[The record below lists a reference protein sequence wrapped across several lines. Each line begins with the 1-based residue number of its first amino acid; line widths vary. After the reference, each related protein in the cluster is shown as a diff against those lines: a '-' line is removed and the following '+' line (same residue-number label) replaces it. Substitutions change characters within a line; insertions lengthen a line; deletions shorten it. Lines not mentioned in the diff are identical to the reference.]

1 MSMFSSSIKYI
12 LLTAAAALCLPS
24 CSDELDIPNYV
35 VAGEDMVITVPVEL
49 NEPTVQSRADLS
61 ETQLNTVQSLWV
73 ATFSSV
79 TGQMTSKTDA
89 ESGTIGWVKVAP
101 GTADTEPALHDV
113 TITTKSGPSYIVA
126 VANVENNGV
135 LKSAPATAR
144 PLSELLENVRTWP
157 DFLNVGVVAPSTY
170 SAINSPQTPIVM
182 CGAFTNAVQVE
193 AQHTVP
199 LAQWQQENIKSYTIP
214 TATNGTFTL
223 DGAIHLR
230 RVVSQ
235 INFNIRSGN
244 ANVRVTPNSYR
255 IINVP
260 RYSWLYERPAD
271 DATGTTANFGDDCTE
286 ETKGNYYVSSESY
299 SATSSFIRPDGN
311 GGYTFNFWQAEN
323 KHKGTITATGT
334 AEEIY
339 KARDAQTKA
348 DDRTNTGIF
357 TALCPDGEWTP
368 NNMAGYVL
376 INCTVDYTEE
386 INVDENGAIQTPATG
401 TDVWRTG
408 SATYLIHLGYM
419 GNDAADFNSYR
430 NADYTYNVT
439 VNGLNDI
446 RVEAFNTAETPGV
459 EGIVTDVTNP
469 TLNLDC
475 HYGAFNIQ
483 LTDAELAP
491 WTETADGNYTGFG
504 FMIMTYDNLNGGLK
518 EYDEVYLLRNYASWD
533 LVPDGIKQYID
544 WVEFRPTTGENVLAA
559 YKPRTGDNA
568 DDKTFNLY
576 DAAKGI
582 TDTQRSTTPNTGNGR
597 WYTCFVK
604 EYTYEAP
611 NANETLAETASS
623 TIYGQDPIWYS
634 YVNADPRRFYIRVT
648 RTVSHDGESIYS
660 RSKYAAVQNSIQS
673 YYGRQNI
680 PDGTGHVRGAAMGV
694 ERVNEVYGLNMRKSI
709 DQGTAT
715 RYAGGHPDNGRYD
728 CWVWATDE
736 NEAGKAWS
744 TFVDQTAPQT
754 IPASTHVAGASIA
767 AATYNVP
774 KTADYSGSFSGA
786 NLFNVFDPQSSGTA
800 QNTIEGIN
808 ACMNRNRDNN
818 GNGEIDNDEL
828 RWYVPG
834 VNQYTRITLGANSLG
849 TNALMDYARI
859 SSCGYKPNTGNSYDS
874 FSFGYDGR
882 YLFYT
887 SGGRVFWAM
896 EGFSVSDW
904 RQWAYRQVTF
914 NNGWYDYTE
923 TVNPTA
929 ASPGDPVAPW
939 QVRCIRNL
947 GTNLANVNETSQ
959 AVRAYTYTTTGT
971 HHRVVPTYYELTNTR
986 TATFSGNGDGTGELP
1001 LHLISQGNYN
1011 AVYQGGFEIL
1021 SGHDLIAFN
1030 NANSTPTF
1038 ATLQTYINGD
1048 PCGSLTDENNNPLDG
1063 GRWRL
1068 PNVTE
1073 LAIMQN
1079 QGEFTT
1085 ANRYFLS
1092 CSVLDFQDSDGAK
1105 ISNAA
1110 DGTNIMSGLPDRVTR
1125 SLNGH
1130 SYYVRCV
1137 RDIIE

>member
-1 MSMFSSSIKYI
+1 MFSSSIKYI

-73 ATFSSV
+73 ATFSSA

-89 ESGTIGWVKVAP
+89 TSNTIGWVKVTP

-157 DFLNVGVVAPSTY
+157 DFLNVGAVAPSTY

-193 AQHTVP
+193 AQHTLP
-199 LAQWQQENIKSYTIP
+199 LAQWQQENVKSYTIP

-235 INFNIRSGN
+235 INFNISSGN

-255 IINVP
+255 VINVP

-286 ETKGNYYVSSESY
+286 ETMGNYYVSSENY

-348 DDRTNTGIF
+348 DDNSNTGIF
-357 TALCPDGEWTP
+357 TALCPGGEWTP
-368 NNMAGYVL
+368 NNMASYVL
-376 INCTVDYTEE
+376 INCTVDYTAE

-419 GNDAADFNSYR
+419 GNDAADFSSYR

-446 RVEAFNTAETPGV
+446 RVEAYNTTETPGA

-469 TLNLDC
+469 TINLDC
-475 HYGAFNIQ
+475 HYCAFNIQ

-491 WTETADGNYTGFG
+491 WTETADGRYTGFG

-533 LVPDGIKQYID
+533 LVPAGIKQYID

-568 DDKTFNLY
+568 DNLTFNLY

-582 TDTQRSTTPNTGNGR
+582 TEDQRSTTANTGNGR

-604 EYTYEAP
+604 EYTYEATD
-611 NANETLAETASS
+611 ANETLAQTASS
-623 TIYGQDPIWYS
+623 TIYGQNPIWYS

-648 RTVSHDGESIYS
+648 RTVSDDGESIYS

-680 PDGTGHVRGAAMGV
+680 PDGTDHVRGAAMGV

-709 DQGTAT
+709 DQSTDT

-728 CWVWATDE
+728 CWVWAT
-736 NEAGKAWS
+736 NTTGTGKTWS
-744 TFVDQTAPQT
+744 TLVDQEAPQT
-754 IPASTHVAGASIA
+754 IPASTHVAGAPIA

-774 KTADYSGSFSGA
+774 KTVDYSGTFSGE
-786 NLFNVFDPQSSGTA
+786 NLFNVFDPQSSGTV

-834 VNQYTRITLGANSLG
+834 LNQYTRLTLGANSLG
-849 TNALMDYARI
+849 TNALMDYTRI
-859 SSCGYKPNTGNSYDS
+859 SSCGYKPATNNSYDT
-874 FSFGYDGR
+874 FGFGYDGR
-882 YLFYT
+882 YLFYS

-896 EGFSVSDW
+896 EGFSTSDW
-904 RQWAYRQVTF
+904 RQWSTRRV
-914 NNGWYDYTE
+914 NGRDI
-923 TVNPTA
+923 VPTA
-929 ASPGDPVAPW
+929 ASPGYPVAPW

-947 GTNLANVNETSQ
+947 GTNLANVNEISQ
-959 AVRAYTYTTTGT
+959 SVRAYTYTTTGT
-971 HHRVVPTYYELTNTR
+971 YNQVVPTYYELTNTR
-986 TATFSGNGDGTGELP
+986 TETFSGNGNGAGALP
-1001 LHLISQGNYN
+1001 LHLVSQGNYN

-1021 SGHDLIAFN
+1021 SGHDITIYN
-1030 NANSTPTF
+1030 NSNSYPTF
-1038 ATLQTYINGD
+1038 AYLQEQIND
-1048 PCGSLTDENNNPLDG
+1048 NPCGNLQEDDGSPLDG

-1073 LAIMQN
+1073 IAIMQN
-1079 QGEFTT
+1079 EDEFKDTSG
-1085 ANRYFLS
+1085 YFLS
-1092 CSVLDFQDSDGAK
+1092 CSVLDFEDTNGEK
-1105 ISNAA
+1105 ITAAA
-1110 DGTNIMSGLPDRVTR
+1110 DGTNFMSALEARITR
-1125 SLNGH
+1125 ALTSH
-1130 SYYVRCV
+1130 TFYVRCV

>member
-89 ESGTIGWVKVAP
+89 ESGTIGWVKVTP
-101 GTADTEPALHDV
+101 GTADTELARHDV

-170 SAINSPQTPIVM
+170 SAINSPQTPLVM

-199 LAQWQQENIKSYTIP
+199 LAQWQHENIKSYTIP

-235 INFNIRSGN
+235 INFNISSGN
-244 ANVRVTPNSYR
+244 ENVRVTPNSYR

-271 DATGTTANFGDDCTE
+271 DATGTTANFGDNCTE

-334 AEEIY
+334 AEQIY

-368 NNMAGYVL
+368 NNMASYVL
-376 INCTVDYTEE
+376 INCTVDYTGE
-386 INVDENGAIQTPATG
+386 INVDENGAILEPEPGTPPTG

-491 WTETADGNYTGFG
+491 WKETADGNYTGFG

-518 EYDEVYLLRNYASWD
+518 EYDEVFLLKNYASWD

-559 YKPRTGDNA
+559 YKPRTGDNS

-582 TDTQRSTTPNTGNGR
+582 TEDQRSTSPNTGNGR

-604 EYTYEAP
+604 EYTYEAS
-611 NANETLAETASS
+611 NANETLASTSS
-623 TIYGQDPIWYS
+623 TIYGQNPIWYS

-694 ERVNEVYGLNMRKSI
+694 ERVNEVYGLNMRNSI

-728 CWVWATDE
+728 CWVWAT
-736 NEAGKAWS
+736 NTTGTGKAWS

-754 IPASTHVAGASIA
+754 IRASTNGSGVAIS
-767 AATYNVP
+767 AATFNVP
-774 KTADYSGSFSGA
+774 KTANYTGDFSGV
-786 NLFNVFDPQSSGTA
+786 NRVTNYDPQSSVTSA
-800 QNTIEGIN
+800 TSTDNRQYAIEGIN

-818 GNGEIDNDEL
+818 GNGNIDNDEL

-834 VNQYTRITLGANSLG
+834 VNQYTRITLGSNSLG
-849 TNALMDYARI
+849 TNALMNYADV
-859 SSCGYKPNTGNSYDS
+859 SSTGYTINGT

-887 SGGRVFWAM
+887 SGGRVFWAA
-896 EGFSVSDW
+896 EGFSVSNW
-904 RQWAYRQVTF
+904 REWGTNSA
-914 NNGWYDYTE
+914 
-923 TVNPTA
+923 TA
-929 ASPGDPVAPW
+929 PGDPVATW

-947 GTNLANVNETSQ
+947 GTNLGAVNSTSQ
-959 AVRAYTYTTTGT
+959 SVRAYTYTTTGT
-971 HHRVVPTYYELTNTR
+971 YHRVIPTYYELTNTR

-1021 SGHDLIAFN
+1021 SGYDLTAFN
-1030 NANSTPTF
+1030 NANSSPTF
-1038 ATLQTYINGD
+1038 AALQTYINGD
-1048 PCGSLTDENNNPLDG
+1048 PCGSLRDDNNNPVDG

-1079 QGEFTT
+1079 EGEFTSGSQ
-1085 ANRYFLS
+1085 YYLC
-1092 CSVLDFQDSDGAK
+1092 CSVLDFSGANGAK

-1110 DGTNIMSGLPDRVTR
+1110 DGTNIMSAVRDRVTR

-1130 SYYVRCV
+1130 YYRVRCV

>member
-89 ESGTIGWVKVAP
+89 ESGTIGWVKVTP

-170 SAINSPQTPIVM
+170 SAINSPQTPLVM
-182 CGAFTNAVQVE
+182 CGAFTNAVQIE

-199 LAQWQQENIKSYTIP
+199 LAQWQHENIKSYTIP

-235 INFNIRSGN
+235 INFNISSGN
-244 ANVRVTPNSYR
+244 AKVRVTPNSYR
-255 IINVP
+255 VINVP

-334 AEEIY
+334 PEEIY

-368 NNMAGYVL
+368 NNMASYVL

-491 WTETADGNYTGFG
+491 WAETADGNYTGFG

-518 EYDEVYLLRNYASWD
+518 EYDEVILLKNYASWD
-533 LVPDGIKQYID
+533 LVPDGIQKYID

-559 YKPRTGDNA
+559 YKPRTGDNS
-568 DDKTFNLY
+568 DGKTFNLY

-582 TDTQRSTTPNTGNGR
+582 TDAQKSTTSNTGNGR

-623 TIYGQDPIWYS
+623 TIYGQNPIWYS

-660 RSKYAAVQNSIQS
+660 RSKYAAV
-673 YYGRQNI
+673 
-680 PDGTGHVRGAAMGV
+680 
-694 ERVNEVYGLNMRKSI
+694 
-709 DQGTAT
+709 
-715 RYAGGHPDNGRYD
+715 
-728 CWVWATDE
+728 
-736 NEAGKAWS
+736 
-744 TFVDQTAPQT
+744 
-754 IPASTHVAGASIA
+754 
-767 AATYNVP
+767 
-774 KTADYSGSFSGA
+774 
-786 NLFNVFDPQSSGTA
+786 
-800 QNTIEGIN
+800 
-808 ACMNRNRDNN
+808 
-818 GNGEIDNDEL
+818 
-828 RWYVPG
+828 
-834 VNQYTRITLGANSLG
+834 
-849 TNALMDYARI
+849 
-859 SSCGYKPNTGNSYDS
+859 
-874 FSFGYDGR
+874 
-882 YLFYT
+882 
-887 SGGRVFWAM
+887 
-896 EGFSVSDW
+896 
-904 RQWAYRQVTF
+904 
-914 NNGWYDYTE
+914 
-923 TVNPTA
+923 
-929 ASPGDPVAPW
+929 
-939 QVRCIRNL
+939 
-947 GTNLANVNETSQ
+947 
-959 AVRAYTYTTTGT
+959 
-971 HHRVVPTYYELTNTR
+971 
-986 TATFSGNGDGTGELP
+986 
-1001 LHLISQGNYN
+1001 
-1011 AVYQGGFEIL
+1011 
-1021 SGHDLIAFN
+1021 
-1030 NANSTPTF
+1030 
-1038 ATLQTYINGD
+1038 
-1048 PCGSLTDENNNPLDG
+1048 
-1063 GRWRL
+1063 
-1068 PNVTE
+1068 
-1073 LAIMQN
+1073 
-1079 QGEFTT
+1079 
-1085 ANRYFLS
+1085 
-1092 CSVLDFQDSDGAK
+1092 
-1105 ISNAA
+1105 
-1110 DGTNIMSGLPDRVTR
+1110 
-1125 SLNGH
+1125 
-1130 SYYVRCV
+1130 
-1137 RDIIE
+1137 

>member
-12 LLTAAAALCLPS
+12 LLTAAAVLCLSS

-89 ESGTIGWVKVAP
+89 ESGTIGWVKVTP

-193 AQHTVP
+193 AQHTLP

-334 AEEIY
+334 PEEIY

-376 INCTVDYTEE
+376 INCTVDYTAE

-518 EYDEVYLLRNYASWD
+518 EYDEVFLLKNYASWD

-559 YKPRTGDNA
+559 YKPRTGDNS

-582 TDTQRSTTPNTGNGR
+582 TEAQRSTSANTGNGR

-611 NANETLAETASS
+611 DANETLAETASS
-623 TIYGQDPIWYS
+623 TIYKQNPIWYS

-680 PDGTGHVRGAAMGV
+680 PDGTGNVRGAAMGV
-694 ERVNEVYGLNMRKSI
+694 ERVNEVYGLNMRRSWTT
-709 DQGTAT
+709 GTNA
-715 RYAGGHPDNGRYD
+715 DNGRYD
-728 CWVWATDE
+728 CSQWAS
-736 NEAGKAWS
+736 GKQWS
-744 TFVDQTAPQT
+744 ACVDQTQQQS
-754 IPASTHVAGASIA
+754 IPAGRTGSGIT
-767 AATYNVP
+767 ATSYNVP
-774 KTADYSGSFSGA
+774 KAA
-786 NLFNVFDPQSSGTA
+786 NYAGNFTGNELVTNYDPQASVTSTTSTNNRA
-800 QNTIEGIN
+800 RTIEGIN
-808 ACMNRNRDNN
+808 SCMNRNRDNN
-818 GNGEIDNDEL
+818 GNGVIDASEL

-834 VNQYTRITLGANSLG
+834 TNQYTRITLGANSLG
-849 TNALMDYARI
+849 TNALMDYANV
-859 SSCGYKPNTGNSYDS
+859 SSCGYTINGT

-882 YLFYT
+882 FLYYT
-887 SGGRVFWAM
+887 SDGRVFWAM
-896 EGFSVSDW
+896 EGFAMSNW
-904 RQWAYRQVTF
+904 REWGASSAT
-914 NNGWYDYTE
+914 
-923 TVNPTA
+923 
-929 ASPGDPVAPW
+929 SPGDPVATW

-947 GTNLANVNETSQ
+947 GTNLGVVNSTSQ
-959 AVRAYTYTTTGT
+959 AVKAYTYTTTDT
-971 HHRVVPTYYELTNTR
+971 YHRVVPTYYELTNTR
-986 TATFSGNGDGTGELP
+986 SAAFSGNGDGTGELP

-1021 SGHDLIAFN
+1021 SGYDLTAFN
-1030 NANSTPTF
+1030 NANSSPTF
-1038 ATLQTYINGD
+1038 AALQTYINGD
-1048 PCGSLTDENNNPLDG
+1048 PCGSLRDDNNNPVDG

-1079 QGEFTT
+1079 EGEFTSGSQ
-1085 ANRYFLS
+1085 YYLC
-1092 CSVLDFQDSDGAK
+1092 CSVLDFSGANGAK

-1110 DGTNIMSGLPDRVTR
+1110 DGTNIMSAVSDRVTR

-1130 SYYVRCV
+1130 YYRVRCV

>member
-89 ESGTIGWVKVAP
+89 ESGTIGWVKVTP

-157 DFLNVGVVAPSTY
+157 DFLNVGAVAPSTY
-170 SAINSPQTPIVM
+170 SAINSPQTPLVM

-193 AQHTVP
+193 AQHTLP

-235 INFNIRSGN
+235 INFNISSGN
-244 ANVRVTPNSYR
+244 ENVRVTPNSYR

-334 AEEIY
+334 AEQIY

-368 NNMAGYVL
+368 NNMASYVL
-376 INCTVDYTEE
+376 INCTVDYTGE
-386 INVDENGAIQTPATG
+386 INVDENGAILTPPTG

-419 GNDAADFNSYR
+419 GNDASDFNSYR

-491 WTETADGNYTGFG
+491 WKETEAGNYTGFG

-518 EYDEVYLLRNYASWD
+518 EYDEVFLLKNYASWD
-533 LVPDGIKQYID
+533 LVPPGIKQYID

-559 YKPRTGDNA
+559 YKPRSGDNS

-582 TDTQRSTTPNTGNGR
+582 TDAQKSTTPDTGNGR

-604 EYTYEAP
+604 EYTYEAS
-611 NANETLAETASS
+611 NANETLAETAST
-623 TIYGQDPIWYS
+623 TIYKQNPIWYS

-694 ERVNEVYGLNMRKSI
+694 ERVNEVYGLNMRRSWTT
-709 DQGTAT
+709 GTNA
-715 RYAGGHPDNGRYD
+715 DNGRYN
-728 CWVWATDE
+728 CWQWAT
-736 NEAGKAWS
+736 GKQWTAC
-744 TFVDQTAPQT
+744 VDQTAIQT
-754 IPASTHVAGASIA
+754 IPAGQNGIT
-767 AATYNVP
+767 ATSYNVP
-774 KTADYSGSFSGA
+774 KAA
-786 NLFNVFDPQSSGTA
+786 NYTGNFNNGNSIRSYDPQPSQGTGNQSLTA
-800 QNTIEGIN
+800 NRARAIEAVN

-818 GNGEIDNDEL
+818 GNSTIDADEL
-828 RWYVPG
+828 RWYVPSLY
-834 VNQYTRITLGANSLG
+834 QYTRLTLGANSLG
-849 TNALMDYARI
+849 SYALMNYKDITSAG
-859 SSCGYKPNTGNSYDS
+859 GYNNGS
-874 FSFGYDGR
+874 FGFGYDGK
-882 YLFYT
+882 YLYY
-887 SGGRVFWAM
+887 SSDGRVFWAM
-896 EGFSVSDW
+896 EGYSTGPW
-904 RQWAYRQVTF
+904 NTT
-914 NNGWYDYTE
+914 GTGE
-923 TVNPTA
+923 
-929 ASPGDPVAPW
+929 PVAPW

-947 GTNLANVNETSQ
+947 GTNLGAVNSTSQ
-959 AVRAYTYTTTGT
+959 SVRAYTYTTTDT
-971 HHRVVPTYYELTNTR
+971 YHRVVPTYYELTNTR
-986 TATFSGNGDGTGELP
+986 TETFSGNGNGTGALP
-1001 LHLISQGNYN
+1001 LHLVSQGNYN

-1021 SGHDLIAFN
+1021 SGHDLTAYDQDN
-1030 NANSTPTF
+1030 DGDDNKDTPTF
-1038 ATLQTYINGD
+1038 AELQSYINGN
-1048 PCGSLTDENNNPLDG
+1048 PCNLTDTNGNPLDG

-1079 QGEFTT
+1079 EGEFTSHT
-1085 ANRYFLS
+1085 DYFLS
-1092 CSVLDFQDSDGAK
+1092 CSVLDFSGANGVK
-1105 ISNAA
+1105 ISSAA
-1110 DGTNIMSGLPDRVTR
+1110 NGTNIMSALDDRVTR
-1125 SLNGH
+1125 TLNGH
-1130 SYYVRCV
+1130 YYRVRCV

>member
-89 ESGTIGWVKVAP
+89 ESGTIGWVKVTP

-144 PLSELLENVRTWP
+144 PLSELLENVRTWS

-170 SAINSPQTPIVM
+170 SAINSPQTPLVM

-193 AQHTVP
+193 AQHTLP

-235 INFNIRSGN
+235 INFNISSGN
-244 ANVRVTPNSYR
+244 SNVRVTPNSYR
-255 IINVP
+255 VINVP

-271 DATGTTANFGDDCTE
+271 DATNSAANFGDDCTE
-286 ETKGNYYVSSESY
+286 ETMGNYYVSSESY

-334 AEEIY
+334 AEQIY

-368 NNMAGYVL
+368 NNMASYVL

-386 INVDENGAIQTPATG
+386 INVDENGVILRPSDPG
-401 TDVWRTG
+401 TVVWRTG

-491 WTETADGNYTGFG
+491 WQETEAGYTGFG

-518 EYDEVYLLRNYASWD
+518 EYDEVFLLKNYASWN

-559 YKPRTGDNA
+559 YKPRSGDNS

-582 TDTQRSTTPNTGNGR
+582 TDAQRSTTANTGNGR

-611 NANETLAETASS
+611 NANETLAMTASS

-648 RTVSHDGESIYS
+648 RTVSPDGESIYS

-694 ERVNEVYGLNMRKSI
+694 ERVNEVYGLNLRKTWTT
-709 DQGTAT
+709 GTNAN
-715 RYAGGHPDNGRYD
+715 NGRYN
-728 CWVWATDE
+728 CWQWAS
-736 NEAGKAWS
+736 GKEWS
-744 TFVDQTAPQT
+744 DAVDQTAVQS
-754 IPASTHVAGASIA
+754 IPTGQNGVTAT
-767 AATYNVP
+767 TYNVP
-774 KTADYSGSFSGA
+774 KTANYTG
-786 NLFNVFDPQSSGTA
+786 NFNGNYAITTYDPQPNQTNLNRNQA
-800 QNTIEGIN
+800 RTIEAIT

-818 GNGEIDNDEL
+818 GNSTIDADEL
-828 RWYVPG
+828 RWYIPG
-834 VNQYTRITLGANSLG
+834 LNQYTRLTLGANSLG
-849 TNALMDYARI
+849 TNALMDYA
-859 SSCGYKPNTGNSYDS
+859 NTAQVGGFKNGG
-874 FSFGYDGR
+874 FGFGYDGKH
-882 YLFYT
+882 LFYA

-896 EGFSVSDW
+896 EGFSTGDW
-904 RQWAYRQVTF
+904 
-914 NNGWYDYTE
+914 NGGSSSE
-923 TVNPTA
+923 
-929 ASPGDPVAPW
+929 PVAPW

-947 GTNLANVNETSQ
+947 GTNLNNVNETSQ
-959 AVRAYTYTTTGT
+959 SVRAYTYTTTGT
-971 HHRVVPTYYELTNTR
+971 YHRVLPTYYELTNTR
-986 TATFSGNGDGTGELP
+986 SVAYSGNGTGSGQMPVHVMYDGD
-1001 LHLISQGNYN
+1001 YN
-1011 AVYQGGFEIL
+1011 AVYRGGFEIL
-1021 SGHDLIAFN
+1021 SSRHDLVKN
-1030 NANSTPTF
+1030 
-1038 ATLQTYINGD
+1038 D
-1048 PCGSLTDENNNPLDG
+1048 DNNNVQHWLDYIAGNPCADIDIDG

-1068 PNVTE
+1068 PNATE

-1079 QGEFTT
+1079 EGEFKSDDTF
-1085 ANRYFLS
+1085 YLS
-1092 CSVLDFQDSDGAK
+1092 CTALGFNSTEGKKITNSQIDSN
-1105 ISNAA
+1105 SNLLSA
-1110 DGTNIMSGLPDRVTR
+1110 LPTLITR
-1125 SLNGH
+1125 SPRRN
-1130 SYYVRCV
+1130 YNVRCV

>member
-89 ESGTIGWVKVAP
+89 ESGTIGWVKVTP

-170 SAINSPQTPIVM
+170 SAINSPQTPLVM
-182 CGAFTNAVQVE
+182 CGAFTNAVQIE

-199 LAQWQQENIKSYTIP
+199 LAQWQHENIKSYTIP

-235 INFNIRSGN
+235 INFNISSGN
-244 ANVRVTPNSYR
+244 AKVRVTPNSYR
-255 IINVP
+255 VINVP

-334 AEEIY
+334 PEEIY

-368 NNMAGYVL
+368 NNMASYVL

-491 WTETADGNYTGFG
+491 WAETADGNYTGFG

-518 EYDEVYLLRNYASWD
+518 EYDEVILLKNYASWD
-533 LVPDGIKQYID
+533 LVPDGIQKYLD

-559 YKPRTGDNA
+559 YKPRTGDNS
-568 DDKTFNLY
+568 DGKTFNLY

-582 TDTQRSTTPNTGNGR
+582 TDAQKSTTSNTGNGR

-623 TIYGQDPIWYS
+623 TIYGQNPIWYS

-694 ERVNEVYGLNMRKSI
+694 ERVNEIYGLNLRK
-709 DQGTAT
+709 TVTPAEN
-715 RYAGGHPDNGRYD
+715 ADNGRYN
-728 CWVWATDE
+728 CWQWAS
-736 NEAGKAWS
+736 GKAWS
-744 TFVDQTAPQT
+744 AAVDQTAVQS
-754 IPASTHVAGASIA
+754 IPAGQNGVTAT
-767 AATYNVP
+767 TYNVP
-774 KTADYSGSFSGA
+774 KTANYTGNFDNDYAITS
-786 NLFNVFDPQSSGTA
+786 FDPQPNQRNA
-800 QNTIEGIN
+800 NQNRARTIEAIT

-818 GNGEIDNDEL
+818 GNSTIDADEL
-828 RWYVPG
+828 RWYIPG
-834 VNQYTRITLGANSLG
+834 LNQYTRLTLGANSLG
-849 TNALMDYARI
+849 TNALMDYA
-859 SSCGYKPNTGNSYDS
+859 NTAQAGGTKNGS
-874 FSFGYDGR
+874 FGFGYDGKH
-882 YLFYT
+882 LFYA
-887 SGGRVFWAM
+887 SDGRVFWAM
-896 EGFSVSDW
+896 EGFSTGGW
-904 RQWAYRQVTF
+904 
-914 NNGWYDYTE
+914 NGGSSSE
-923 TVNPTA
+923 
-929 ASPGDPVAPW
+929 PVAPW

-947 GTNLANVNETSQ
+947 GTNLANVNTTSQ
-959 AVRAYTYTTTGT
+959 SVKAYTYTTTGT
-971 HHRVVPTYYELTNTR
+971 TYHRVVPTYYELTNTR
-986 TATFSGNGDGTGELP
+986 SAAYSGNGSESGQMPVHVMYDG
-1001 LHLISQGNYN
+1001 SYN
-1011 AVYQGGFEIL
+1011 AVYRGGFEIL
-1021 SGHDLIAFN
+1021 SGHDLEKNDNNTNVSHWLDYIAGN
-1030 NANSTPTF
+1030 
-1038 ATLQTYINGD
+1038 
-1048 PCGSLTDENNNPLDG
+1048 PCADIKDADDNPLDG

-1068 PNVTE
+1068 PNATE

-1079 QGEFTT
+1079 EGEFKSSNTF
-1085 ANRYFLS
+1085 YLS
-1092 CSVLDFQDSDGAK
+1092 CTALGFNGSNGNK
-1105 ISNAA
+1105 ITNSQIDAQSNLLSA
-1110 DGTNIMSGLPDRVTR
+1110 LPTLITR
-1125 SLNGH
+1125 SPRGN
-1130 SYYVRCV
+1130 YNVRCV